1 MGEWMTGAAIN
12 VVGSISIN
20 FGTNLLKLG
29 HNQVALTNSTII
41 VDSFC
46 LGLCQLIVFHDKSFT
61 SK

>member
-1 MGEWMTGAAIN
+1 
-12 VVGSISIN
+12 VGNISIN